1 MNFYSYHTPTH
12 KSTFFYYITR
22 SPGQLGH
29 RVAGFPG
36 HWVAGSQNV
45 TQFHVWPLPGMRCGL
60 KHMATRAVRA
70 RPNPLCSVR
79 DEADDFIQCVGRVV
93 GSFNSC
99 LIATRLAEMG
109 SPGMANPGV
118 LQLPCDRE
126 FAPLDISPPPRQL
139 LTPDIA
145 ITYICLLVIWFCYM
159 FYGSGLVFR
168 VRVGLLSRAMRY
180 AISQLI
186 PPQETKS

>member
-1 MNFYSYHTPTH
+1 MTLSSASGGSLAH
-12 KSTFFYYITR
+12 ST
-22 SPGQLGH
+22 
-29 RVAGFPG
+29 VA
-36 HWVAGSQNV
+36 
-45 TQFHVWPLPGMRCGL
+45 
-60 KHMATRAVRA
+60 
-70 RPNPLCSVR
+70 
-79 DEADDFIQCVGRVV
+79 
-93 GSFNSC
+93 

-145 ITYICLLVIWFCYM
+145 ITYICLLVKDK

-180 AISQLI
+180 DMI
-186 PPQETKS
+186 